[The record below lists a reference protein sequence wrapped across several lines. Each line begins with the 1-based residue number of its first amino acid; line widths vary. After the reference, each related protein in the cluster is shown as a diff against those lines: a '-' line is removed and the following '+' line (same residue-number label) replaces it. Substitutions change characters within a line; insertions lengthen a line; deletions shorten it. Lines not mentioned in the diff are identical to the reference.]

1 MVSDGGAREKVRR
14 EPGATP
20 PGPAAPRS
28 STPGSS
34 TPRSSAPRRAAPAPA
49 GPDPAAPDFSRPDP
63 SAPGSGRA
71 GQVVGP
77 GRSGDGQDGTGGG
90 MGGDDGDGGTS
101 LRPQILALL
110 PDLRAFARFLARDRT
125 LADDLVQETLVRA
138 LGALGQFQPGT
149 NLKAWLFTIE
159 RNAFFEHARRRRR
172 EDVAMRG
179 HFADGEAE
187 GPAQHGA
194 ADLSDLGRMLFSL
207 PPLLREALVLVGAQE
222 LSHDEAAAIC
232 GVPVGTMKAR
242 VSRARSKL
250 AQITGRGAVQEPDA

>member
-1 MVSDGGAREKVRR
+1 MVNDGGAREKARR
-14 EPGATP
+14 QPAATP
-20 PGPAAPRS
+20 SGQ
-28 STPGSS
+28 
-34 TPRSSAPRRAAPAPA
+34 PAPA
-49 GPDPAAPDFSRPDP
+49 YAASACSISDPGPDPGRPPDEGGTQGHD
-63 SAPGSGRA
+63 
-71 GQVVGP
+71 
-77 GRSGDGQDGTGGG
+77 GDC
-90 MGGDDGDGGTS
+90 GGDRGAL

-138 LGALGQFQPGT
+138 LGALGQFQAGT
-149 NLKAWLFTIE
+149 NLKAWLFTIQ
-159 RNAFFEHARRRRR
+159 RNAFFEQARRRRR

-179 HFADGEAE
+179 HFAGGEEE

-194 ADLSDLGRMLFSL
+194 ADLSDLQRMLFSL

-250 AQITGRGAVQEPDA
+250 AQITGRGAVRETAA